1 MALKKKKPQ
10 KKLMS
15 IVINTIYVDHVVKA
29 FQWISTVGSR
39 VIVKVAVSCDNMD
52 NGGIPAIVLRYIN

>member
-1 MALKKKKPQ
+1 MALKKKKLQ
-10 KKLMS
+10 KKRMT
-15 IVINTIYVDHVVKA
+15 IVRSTIFADHVAKA